1 MVEQFSVSL
10 YMAGHYPTQCCVSS
24 SVRIFKVFS
33 IIFLQCN
40 NANRNSFLSSCCF
53 VVVALGVALKLVRTL
68 TVVVVAI
75 YGASP
80 PELTVVQN
88 FLRRCFKRKY
98 ISYLIDMQGLV
109 DKTDY
114 AIFKKV
120 SNKPSHPLFQYLPKT
135 KQSSYYLRN
144 KSSLLPSLSL
154 SISIKTLLLPLEVIN
169 IKS

>member
-1 MVEQFSVSL
+1 MKQIYRGLHISRCLRKEGYTQDEVDYFFNSVIL
-10 YMAGHYPTQCCVSS
+10 PKITYGLP
-24 SVRIFKVFS
+24 
-33 IIFLQCN
+33 
-40 NANRNSFLSSCCF
+40 
-53 VVVALGVALKLVRTL
+53 
-68 TVVVVAI
+68 I

-144 KSSLLPSLSL
+144 KSSLLPRVNTERFKNSF
-154 SISIKTLLLPLEVIN
+154 IN
-169 IKS
+169 RLYFKHKLAI

>member
-1 MVEQFSVSL
+1 MPQPHFRIITQLEGYTQDEVDYFFNSVIL
-10 YMAGHYPTQCCVSS
+10 PKITYGLP
-24 SVRIFKVFS
+24 
-33 IIFLQCN
+33 
-40 NANRNSFLSSCCF
+40 
-53 VVVALGVALKLVRTL
+53 
-68 TVVVVAI
+68 I

-80 PELTVVQN
+80 PELTIVQN

-98 ISYLIDMQGLV
+98 ISYHIDIQGLV

-144 KSSLLPSLSL
+144 KSSLLPRVNTERFKNSF
-154 SISIKTLLLPLEVIN
+154 IN
-169 IKS
+169 RLYFKHKLAI